1 MPSLEPCILV
11 VDDDPDF
18 RSALTDILSDE
29 GYPLLQAAN
38 GREAFELLASHRP
51 RLMLVDLMMPVMSG
65 LEFLQKVRRD
75 HVLKTIPV
83 IVMTAANDA
92 MLTVRLDLPVVYKG
106 DLRTVLQ
113 TVRSRLGA
121 DPS

>member
-1 MPSLEPCILV
+1 MPSLDSCILV

-38 GREAFELLASHRP
+38 GREAFELLVSHRP

-75 HVLKTIPV
+75 QVLKTIPV
-83 IVMTAANDA
+83 IVMTSANDA

-113 TVRSRLGA
+113 TVRNRLGA
-121 DPS
+121 EPS